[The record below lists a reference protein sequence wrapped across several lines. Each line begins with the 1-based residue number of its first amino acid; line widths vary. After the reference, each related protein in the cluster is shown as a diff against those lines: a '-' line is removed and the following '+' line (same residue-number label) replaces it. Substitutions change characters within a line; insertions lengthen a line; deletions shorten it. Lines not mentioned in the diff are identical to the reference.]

1 MTVTRLT
8 HGPKPILELSTNLAQ
23 GSVLMYCSFKFKN
36 HMNFTQGLIAS
47 GYVLDTENFDD
58 CYVKTD
64 SEGVLHLY
72 QEGEDDNEWNYVT
85 MDDDFNVITEKTFTL
100 N

>member
-1 MTVTRLT
+1 MT
-8 HGPKPILELSTNLAQ
+8 
-23 GSVLMYCSFKFKN
+23 
-36 HMNFTQGLIAS
+36 FTQGLISS
-47 GYVLDTENFDD
+47 GYVLDSENFDD

-85 MDDDFNVITEKTFTL
+85 MDDEFITEKTFTL
-100 N
+100 TLS

>member
-1 MTVTRLT
+1 
-8 HGPKPILELSTNLAQ
+8 
-23 GSVLMYCSFKFKN
+23 MYCSFKFKN
-36 HMNFTQGLIAS
+36 HMTFTEGLIAS
-47 GYVLDTENFDD
+47 GYVLDSENFDD

-85 MDDDFNVITEKTFTL
+85 MDDDFNVISEKTFTL
-100 N
+100 D

>member
-1 MTVTRLT
+1 MT
-8 HGPKPILELSTNLAQ
+8 
-23 GSVLMYCSFKFKN
+23 
-36 HMNFTQGLIAS
+36 FTEGLIAS
-47 GYVLDTENFDD
+47 GYVLDSENFDD

-85 MDDDFNVITEKTFTL
+85 MDDDFNIITEKTFTL
-100 N
+100 D

>member
-1 MTVTRLT
+1 MT
-8 HGPKPILELSTNLAQ
+8 
-23 GSVLMYCSFKFKN
+23 
-36 HMNFTQGLIAS
+36 FTQGLISS

-85 MDDDFNVITEKTFTL
+85 MDDDFNVISEKTFTL
-100 N
+100 TLSWTNLKCKQLKSLKSLKIQ